1 MRSESMEYS
10 PSPGIFPVPRSE
22 AYLSERPIS
31 GNVPRAWSIPRI
43 PRGMCLSERTIC
55 LAMFE
60 AMFGRNRDSA
70 YVGSHYPLVYS
81 LFVV

>member
-1 MRSESMEYS
+1 MEYS

-22 AYLSERPIS
+22 AYLSERLIF
-31 GNVPRAWSIPRI
+31 GNIPRAWNIQRI

-55 LAMFE
+55 LAMLE
-60 AMFGRNRDSA
+60 AMFGRNSDSA
-70 YVGSHYPLVYS
+70 YVGSHYPRFYS